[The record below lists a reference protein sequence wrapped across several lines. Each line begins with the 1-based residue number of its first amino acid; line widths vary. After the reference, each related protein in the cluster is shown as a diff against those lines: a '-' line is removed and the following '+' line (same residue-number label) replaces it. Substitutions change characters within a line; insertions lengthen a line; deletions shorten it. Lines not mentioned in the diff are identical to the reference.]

1 MCCVVLFV
9 SCNCFM
15 PHQVAWKS
23 RLEWFRLVADVRAV
37 DLSVARQRRR
47 RRGGKL
53 QQSLPI
59 DQRGVLAAGAVPNT
73 LPSARLL
80 FQLINCLED
89 GKPEDCV
96 VCYSK
101 PAPFRKT
108 ILK

>member
-73 LPSARLL
+73 LPSASSRIPRERMKLMIGYFLKQEYPLRLDI
-80 FQLINCLED
+80 QNMN
-89 GKPEDCV
+89 
-96 VCYSK
+96 
-101 PAPFRKT
+101 
-108 ILK
+108 